1 MAKIILSIDNTFV
14 STITGNNQGLL
25 QVSDYYNGEKFSSI
39 VYKKKNVDSQN
50 YYRCGNDFIYMVGTY
65 MEGGVKSLSQH

>member
-14 STITGNNQGLL
+14 STITGNNQGFL
-25 QVSDYYNGEKFSSI
+25 QVSDRYNGEKFTSI

-65 MEGGVKSLSQH
+65 MGGG